1 MRIRARRAPAVASHA
16 IEEFE
21 DLTKAVEIEE
31 VIRSWR
37 EIALSWDGIVGSAQG
52 DGGMPPVRESDDEI
66 GIDSPAE
73 PDDLDPLST
82 ERMMRMG
89 DRHESQRWLGRGG
102 SAPRVS
108 RAYRAGAHRSG

>member
-1 MRIRARRAPAVASHA
+1 MGIRAGRTPTVVGHA
-16 IEEFE
+16 LEELE

-31 VIRSWR
+31 VIRPR
-37 EIALSWDGIVGSAQG
+37 RGIALGWSGIVGSAQG

-73 PDDLDPLST
+73 QDDLDPLSA

-89 DRHESQRWLGRGG
+89 DGDESRRWLARGG
-102 SAPRVS
+102 SAPGAF
-108 RAYRAGAHRSG
+108 RASAIA